1 MLSVVYPTEEHTKVT
16 GPLRN
21 MSYDQWKTWVDNIGK
36 YGAYGK
42 EFTEV
47 ATGDGAG
54 SVTDQESLDKFLESY
69 IFGFNVVAG
78 RAEYRTGANLHDSGV
93 AGGHVGL
100 MRTGT
105 ITDGQSMDVKTVSA
119 MRAAGGY
126 AGTMES
132 GSASSFGSIQLFG
145 DKGIKLDLGQ
155 MLDVAQVFV
164 PVIKSSSVAGYRKG
178 MKITAAGEDITHGTG
193 NAGGY
198 VGLAVGGQIWGDL
211 DQNGQK
217 LADGVTAAGANV
229 SNLRK
234 VEGRNNVGGFIG
246 VATAGA
252 VADVDTNA
260 SEGFLQGILDS
271 LVSNPASLVSVLQ
284 ATVTTIRGAHVSSD
298 DPAWGYTVNGA
309 YESKDDKG
317 NTTAKYALNA
327 GGFAGSLQA
336 AILGDKDSAK
346 GTGSEADPNND
357 PASLTVNGLR
367 AVEGGQYAG
376 GFFGLADVSS
386 VASVGGGEAGDK
398 QDTNLLLKLLKVGNV
413 GVLEAFRTFIYD
425 GQVNGVSD
433 GIQIVAHDSTTK
445 GMLDSKRYTGAV
457 GGFGGGLINGSVKQS
472 AVTNLDSVTGVN
484 YVGGFIGHLG
494 KSGTVAAD
502 NAQLGTDALNLLGAT
517 AGVLDIWGSHVG
529 DSRVTGI
536 PDGYTV
542 TATHHGDNYG
552 KATDK
557 ATGREVAGG
566 FVGYVDLARVK
577 GCTSDN
583 LKKVTSGEIAG
594 GFVGETSRAYLVDAK
609 VNSVLVELLLQVVN
623 ALVKLLYLDKAEQ
636 VGVIDLGK
644 WFPAIFGKVF
654 DLKVLSEGDVLYVNL
669 FGLKVSVALSKAD
682 DENQQQ
688 TDVAIVTIGD
698 SVIKLPCS
706 KDGIDMDGSGSNLTV
721 QLIKGNRTRVEQSTV
736 TGIANGYDVFG
747 GGATQ
752 DTDGVKDL
760 STGYTGGF
768 AGLNDEGVLADD
780 HMVYADT
787 IRGASGLVD
796 PFSNTKLKSVWD
808 FNTMSDILGPVDDGN
823 GDKAYN
829 TYRIYRKAVSNAG
842 EARTSAQD
850 GNKIFSQK
858 NTADDALNTGLDRW
872 EVKLFDVVNTYDS
885 SAVHSSA
892 SGDAGTTWV
901 GIKDAVVDSTD
912 GSTKTKL
919 DAYQSPAKAV
929 LMLDVPVSDNNGGLT
944 PEPDDGQDPCGKD
957 GCRSVDLTVQ
967 KVWKDYGR
975 VTRPDAIALKIT
987 ATYTNDAGEKVTPE
1001 TIQCFD
1007 GDCNAVPKTNGWTE
1021 VLDSSD
1027 GSLWSSTWRK
1037 KITGLPVAF
1046 TDDAGTLRYYTYT
1059 VTETWMMFGKGD
1071 VVQCATSAGA
1081 DATEGCKTP
1090 ADAGYSVSV
1099 SYAADPNNTTGD
1111 VNKEYVATVT
1121 NAVPLPETGGQGTQ
1135 WFMLFGLLLLGLGTA
1150 WYFKANAGGAP
1161 GPSGSSRKRGRHA
1174 VS

>member
-1 MLSVVYPTEEHTKVT
+1 M
-16 GPLRN
+16 
-21 MSYDQWKTWVDNIGK
+21 
-36 YGAYGK
+36 
-42 EFTEV
+42 
-47 ATGDGAG
+47 
-54 SVTDQESLDKFLESY
+54 
-69 IFGFNVVAG
+69 
-78 RAEYRTGANLHDSGV
+78 
-93 AGGHVGL
+93 
-100 MRTGT
+100 
-105 ITDGQSMDVKTVSA
+105 
-119 MRAAGGY
+119 
-126 AGTMES
+126 
-132 GSASSFGSIQLFG
+132 
-145 DKGIKLDLGQ
+145 
-155 MLDVAQVFV
+155 
-164 PVIKSSSVAGYRKG
+164 
-178 MKITAAGEDITHGTG
+178 
-193 NAGGY
+193 
-198 VGLAVGGQIWGDL
+198 
-211 DQNGQK
+211 
-217 LADGVTAAGANV
+217 
-229 SNLRK
+229 
-234 VEGRNNVGGFIG
+234 
-246 VATAGA
+246 
-252 VADVDTNA
+252 
-260 SEGFLQGILDS
+260 
-271 LVSNPASLVSVLQ
+271 
-284 ATVTTIRGAHVSSD
+284 
-298 DPAWGYTVNGA
+298 
-309 YESKDDKG
+309 
-317 NTTAKYALNA
+317 
-327 GGFAGSLQA
+327 
-336 AILGDKDSAK
+336 
-346 GTGSEADPNND
+346 
-357 PASLTVNGLR
+357 
-367 AVEGGQYAG
+367 
-376 GFFGLADVSS
+376 
-386 VASVGGGEAGDK
+386 
-398 QDTNLLLKLLKVGNV
+398 
-413 GVLEAFRTFIYD
+413 
-425 GQVNGVSD
+425 
-433 GIQIVAHDSTTK
+433 
-445 GMLDSKRYTGAV
+445 
-457 GGFGGGLINGSVKQS
+457 
-472 AVTNLDSVTGVN
+472 TGVN

-502 NAQLGTDALNLLGAT
+502 NAQLGTSALNLLGAT

-654 DLKVLSEGDVLYVNL
+654 DLKVLSEGNVLYVNL

-736 TGIANGYDVFG
+736 TGIASGYDVFG

-760 STGYTGGF
+760 TTGYAGGF

-787 IRGASGLVD
+787 IRGTSGLVD

-823 GDKAYN
+823 GGKAYN
-829 TYRIYRKAVSNAG
+829 TYRIYRKAVANAG

-957 GCRSVDLTVQ
+957 GCRTIDLTVQ
-967 KVWKDYGR
+967 KVWKDGNLE
-975 VTRPDAIALKIT
+975 RPQSVELKI
-987 ATYTNDAGEKVTPE
+987 AAHYTDGSGNTVTPQ
-1001 TIQCFD
+1001 TIQCF
-1007 GDCNAVPKTNGWTE
+1007 GADCTTVTQKNPWT
-1021 VLDSSD
+1021 VTLDSSD
-1027 GSLWSSTWRK
+1027 ASSWSNTWRK
-1037 KITGLPVAF
+1037 VIQGLPVAF
-1046 TDDAGTLRYYTYT
+1046 VDGQDANGKDIVRYYTYT
-1059 VTETWMMFGKGD
+1059 VEETAVTYKDGD
-1071 VVQCATSAGA
+1071 T
-1081 DATEGCKTP
+1081 TKTIKP
-1090 ADAGYSVSV
+1090 AEAGYQVSV
-1099 SYAADPNNTTGD
+1099 SYNT
-1111 VNKEYVATVT
+1111 KERVAIVT
-1121 NAVPLPETGGQGTQ
+1121 NAALLPDTGGAGTM
-1135 WFMLFGLLLLGLGTA
+1135 WFLMFGLLLMGAGVVWYVRNQRVQSGTVR
-1150 WYFKANAGGAP
+1150 
-1161 GPSGSSRKRGRHA
+1161 SGSSRIRKRGAHA
-1174 VS
+1174 A

>member
-1 MLSVVYPTEEHTKVT
+1 M
-16 GPLRN
+16 
-21 MSYDQWKTWVDNIGK
+21 
-36 YGAYGK
+36 
-42 EFTEV
+42 
-47 ATGDGAG
+47 
-54 SVTDQESLDKFLESY
+54 
-69 IFGFNVVAG
+69 
-78 RAEYRTGANLHDSGV
+78 
-93 AGGHVGL
+93 
-100 MRTGT
+100 
-105 ITDGQSMDVKTVSA
+105 
-119 MRAAGGY
+119 
-126 AGTMES
+126 
-132 GSASSFGSIQLFG
+132 
-145 DKGIKLDLGQ
+145 
-155 MLDVAQVFV
+155 
-164 PVIKSSSVAGYRKG
+164 
-178 MKITAAGEDITHGTG
+178 
-193 NAGGY
+193 
-198 VGLAVGGQIWGDL
+198 
-211 DQNGQK
+211 
-217 LADGVTAAGANV
+217 
-229 SNLRK
+229 
-234 VEGRNNVGGFIG
+234 
-246 VATAGA
+246 
-252 VADVDTNA
+252 
-260 SEGFLQGILDS
+260 
-271 LVSNPASLVSVLQ
+271 
-284 ATVTTIRGAHVSSD
+284 
-298 DPAWGYTVNGA
+298 
-309 YESKDDKG
+309 
-317 NTTAKYALNA
+317 
-327 GGFAGSLQA
+327 
-336 AILGDKDSAK
+336 
-346 GTGSEADPNND
+346 
-357 PASLTVNGLR
+357 
-367 AVEGGQYAG
+367 
-376 GFFGLADVSS
+376 
-386 VASVGGGEAGDK
+386 
-398 QDTNLLLKLLKVGNV
+398 

-472 AVTNLDSVTGVN
+472 AVTNLNSVTGVN

-829 TYRIYRKAVSNAG
+829 TYRIYRKAAANAS

-957 GCRSVDLTVQ
+957 GCRTIDLTVQ
-967 KVWKDYGR
+967 KVWKDGNLE
-975 VTRPDAIALKIT
+975 RPQSVELKI
-987 ATYTNDAGEKVTPE
+987 AAHYTDGSGNTVTPQ
-1001 TIQCFD
+1001 TIQCF
-1007 GDCNAVPKTNGWTE
+1007 GADCTTVTQKNPWT
-1021 VLDSSD
+1021 VTLDSSD
-1027 GSLWSSTWRK
+1027 ASSWSNTWRK
-1037 KITGLPVAF
+1037 VIQGLPVAF
-1046 TDDAGTLRYYTYT
+1046 VDGQDANGKDIVRYYTYT
-1059 VTETWMMFGKGD
+1059 VEETAVTYKDGD
-1071 VVQCATSAGA
+1071 T
-1081 DATEGCKTP
+1081 TKTIKP
-1090 ADAGYSVSV
+1090 AEAGYQVSV
-1099 SYAADPNNTTGD
+1099 SYNT
-1111 VNKEYVATVT
+1111 KERVAIVT
-1121 NAVPLPETGGQGTQ
+1121 NAALLPDTGGAGTM
-1135 WFMLFGLLLLGLGTA
+1135 WFLMFGLLLMGAGVVWYVRDQRVQSGTVR
-1150 WYFKANAGGAP
+1150 
-1161 GPSGSSRKRGRHA
+1161 SGSSRIRKRGAHVA
-1174 VS
+1174 

>member
-1 MLSVVYPTEEHTKVT
+1 M
-16 GPLRN
+16 
-21 MSYDQWKTWVDNIGK
+21 
-36 YGAYGK
+36 
-42 EFTEV
+42 
-47 ATGDGAG
+47 
-54 SVTDQESLDKFLESY
+54 
-69 IFGFNVVAG
+69 
-78 RAEYRTGANLHDSGV
+78 
-93 AGGHVGL
+93 
-100 MRTGT
+100 
-105 ITDGQSMDVKTVSA
+105 
-119 MRAAGGY
+119 
-126 AGTMES
+126 
-132 GSASSFGSIQLFG
+132 
-145 DKGIKLDLGQ
+145 
-155 MLDVAQVFV
+155 
-164 PVIKSSSVAGYRKG
+164 
-178 MKITAAGEDITHGTG
+178 
-193 NAGGY
+193 
-198 VGLAVGGQIWGDL
+198 
-211 DQNGQK
+211 
-217 LADGVTAAGANV
+217 
-229 SNLRK
+229 
-234 VEGRNNVGGFIG
+234 
-246 VATAGA
+246 
-252 VADVDTNA
+252 
-260 SEGFLQGILDS
+260 
-271 LVSNPASLVSVLQ
+271 
-284 ATVTTIRGAHVSSD
+284 
-298 DPAWGYTVNGA
+298 
-309 YESKDDKG
+309 
-317 NTTAKYALNA
+317 
-327 GGFAGSLQA
+327 
-336 AILGDKDSAK
+336 
-346 GTGSEADPNND
+346 
-357 PASLTVNGLR
+357 
-367 AVEGGQYAG
+367 
-376 GFFGLADVSS
+376 
-386 VASVGGGEAGDK
+386 
-398 QDTNLLLKLLKVGNV
+398 
-413 GVLEAFRTFIYD
+413 
-425 GQVNGVSD
+425 
-433 GIQIVAHDSTTK
+433 
-445 GMLDSKRYTGAV
+445 
-457 GGFGGGLINGSVKQS
+457 
-472 AVTNLDSVTGVN
+472 
-484 YVGGFIGHLG
+484 
-494 KSGTVAAD
+494 
-502 NAQLGTDALNLLGAT
+502 
-517 AGVLDIWGSHVG
+517 
-529 DSRVTGI
+529 
-536 PDGYTV
+536 
-542 TATHHGDNYG
+542 
-552 KATDK
+552 
-557 ATGREVAGG
+557 
-566 FVGYVDLARVK
+566 
-577 GCTSDN
+577 
-583 LKKVTSGEIAG
+583 
-594 GFVGETSRAYLVDAK
+594 
-609 VNSVLVELLLQVVN
+609 
-623 ALVKLLYLDKAEQ
+623 
-636 VGVIDLGK
+636 
-644 WFPAIFGKVF
+644 
-654 DLKVLSEGDVLYVNL
+654 LSEGDVLYVNL

-682 DENQQQ
+682 GENQQQ

-706 KDGIDMDGSGSNLTV
+706 KDGIDMNGSGSNLTV

-736 TGIANGYDVFG
+736 TGIASGYDVFG

-768 AGLNDEGVLADD
+768 AGLNDEGVLAGD

-829 TYRIYRKAVSNAG
+829 TYRIYRKAAANAS
-842 EARTSAQD
+842 EASTSAQD

-858 NTADDALNTGLDRW
+858 NTADDALNTGLDCW

-901 GIKDAVVDSTD
+901 GIKDAVVDPTD

-929 LMLDVPVSDNNGGLT
+929 LMLDATVTDNNGGLT

-957 GCRSVDLTVQ
+957 GCRTIDLTVQ

-987 ATYTNDAGEKVTPE
+987 ATYANDAGEKVTPE

-1121 NAVPLPETGGQGTQ
+1121 NAVPLPETGGPGTQ

-1150 WYFKANAGGAP
+1150 WYFKANAGGAS
-1161 GPSGSSRKRGRHA
+1161 GPSRKRGRHA

>member
-1 MLSVVYPTEEHTKVT
+1 M
-16 GPLRN
+16 
-21 MSYDQWKTWVDNIGK
+21 
-36 YGAYGK
+36 
-42 EFTEV
+42 
-47 ATGDGAG
+47 
-54 SVTDQESLDKFLESY
+54 
-69 IFGFNVVAG
+69 
-78 RAEYRTGANLHDSGV
+78 
-93 AGGHVGL
+93 
-100 MRTGT
+100 
-105 ITDGQSMDVKTVSA
+105 
-119 MRAAGGY
+119 
-126 AGTMES
+126 
-132 GSASSFGSIQLFG
+132 
-145 DKGIKLDLGQ
+145 
-155 MLDVAQVFV
+155 
-164 PVIKSSSVAGYRKG
+164 
-178 MKITAAGEDITHGTG
+178 
-193 NAGGY
+193 
-198 VGLAVGGQIWGDL
+198 
-211 DQNGQK
+211 
-217 LADGVTAAGANV
+217 
-229 SNLRK
+229 
-234 VEGRNNVGGFIG
+234 
-246 VATAGA
+246 
-252 VADVDTNA
+252 
-260 SEGFLQGILDS
+260 
-271 LVSNPASLVSVLQ
+271 
-284 ATVTTIRGAHVSSD
+284 
-298 DPAWGYTVNGA
+298 
-309 YESKDDKG
+309 
-317 NTTAKYALNA
+317 
-327 GGFAGSLQA
+327 
-336 AILGDKDSAK
+336 
-346 GTGSEADPNND
+346 
-357 PASLTVNGLR
+357 
-367 AVEGGQYAG
+367 
-376 GFFGLADVSS
+376 
-386 VASVGGGEAGDK
+386 
-398 QDTNLLLKLLKVGNV
+398 
-413 GVLEAFRTFIYD
+413 
-425 GQVNGVSD
+425 SD

-472 AVTNLDSVTGVN
+472 AVTNLNSVTGVN

-502 NAQLGTDALNLLGAT
+502 NAQPGTDALNLLGAT

-654 DLKVLSEGDVLYVNL
+654 DLKVLSEGNVLYVNL

-706 KDGIDMDGSGSNLTV
+706 KNGIDMGGSGSNLTV

-736 TGIANGYDVFG
+736 TGIASGYDVFG

-760 STGYTGGF
+760 TTGYAGGF

-823 GDKAYN
+823 GGKAYN
-829 TYRIYRKAVSNAG
+829 TYRIYRKAVANAS

-957 GCRSVDLTVQ
+957 GCRTIDLTVQ
-967 KVWKDYGR
+967 KVWKDGNLE
-975 VTRPDAIALKIT
+975 RPQSVELKI
-987 ATYTNDAGEKVTPE
+987 AAHYTDGSGNTVTPQ
-1001 TIQCFD
+1001 TIQCF
-1007 GDCNAVPKTNGWTE
+1007 GADCTTVTQKNPWT
-1021 VLDSSD
+1021 VTLDSSD
-1027 GSLWSSTWRK
+1027 ASSWSNTWRK
-1037 KITGLPVAF
+1037 VIQGLPVAF
-1046 TDDAGTLRYYTYT
+1046 VDGQDANGKDIVRYYTYT
-1059 VTETWMMFGKGD
+1059 VEETAVTYKDGD
-1071 VVQCATSAGA
+1071 T
-1081 DATEGCKTP
+1081 TKTIKP
-1090 ADAGYSVSV
+1090 AEAGYQVSV
-1099 SYAADPNNTTGD
+1099 SYNT
-1111 VNKEYVATVT
+1111 KERVAIVT
-1121 NAVPLPETGGQGTQ
+1121 NAALLPDTGGAGTM
-1135 WFMLFGLLLLGLGTA
+1135 WFLMFGLLLMGAGVVWYVRNQRVQSGTVR
-1150 WYFKANAGGAP
+1150 
-1161 GPSGSSRKRGRHA
+1161 SGSSRIRKRGAHA
-1174 VS
+1174 A

>member
-1 MLSVVYPTEEHTKVT
+1 M
-16 GPLRN
+16 
-21 MSYDQWKTWVDNIGK
+21 
-36 YGAYGK
+36 
-42 EFTEV
+42 
-47 ATGDGAG
+47 
-54 SVTDQESLDKFLESY
+54 
-69 IFGFNVVAG
+69 
-78 RAEYRTGANLHDSGV
+78 
-93 AGGHVGL
+93 
-100 MRTGT
+100 
-105 ITDGQSMDVKTVSA
+105 
-119 MRAAGGY
+119 
-126 AGTMES
+126 
-132 GSASSFGSIQLFG
+132 
-145 DKGIKLDLGQ
+145 
-155 MLDVAQVFV
+155 
-164 PVIKSSSVAGYRKG
+164 
-178 MKITAAGEDITHGTG
+178 
-193 NAGGY
+193 
-198 VGLAVGGQIWGDL
+198 
-211 DQNGQK
+211 
-217 LADGVTAAGANV
+217 
-229 SNLRK
+229 
-234 VEGRNNVGGFIG
+234 
-246 VATAGA
+246 
-252 VADVDTNA
+252 
-260 SEGFLQGILDS
+260 
-271 LVSNPASLVSVLQ
+271 
-284 ATVTTIRGAHVSSD
+284 
-298 DPAWGYTVNGA
+298 
-309 YESKDDKG
+309 
-317 NTTAKYALNA
+317 
-327 GGFAGSLQA
+327 
-336 AILGDKDSAK
+336 
-346 GTGSEADPNND
+346 
-357 PASLTVNGLR
+357 
-367 AVEGGQYAG
+367 
-376 GFFGLADVSS
+376 
-386 VASVGGGEAGDK
+386 
-398 QDTNLLLKLLKVGNV
+398 
-413 GVLEAFRTFIYD
+413 
-425 GQVNGVSD
+425 
-433 GIQIVAHDSTTK
+433 
-445 GMLDSKRYTGAV
+445 
-457 GGFGGGLINGSVKQS
+457 
-472 AVTNLDSVTGVN
+472 
-484 YVGGFIGHLG
+484 GGFIGHLG

-823 GDKAYN
+823 GGKAHN
-829 TYRIYRKAVSNAG
+829 TYRIYRKAAANAG

-901 GIKDAVVDSTD
+901 GIKNAVTVAG
-912 GSTKTKL
+912 GSSTKL

-929 LMLDVPVSDNNGGLT
+929 LMLDATVTDNNGGLT

-957 GCRSVDLTVQ
+957 GCRTIDLTVQ
-967 KVWKDYGR
+967 KVWKDGNLE
-975 VTRPDAIALKIT
+975 RPQSVELKI
-987 ATYTNDAGEKVTPE
+987 AAHYTDGSGNTVTPQ
-1001 TIQCFD
+1001 TIQCF
-1007 GDCNAVPKTNGWTE
+1007 GADCTTVTQKNPWT
-1021 VLDSSD
+1021 VTLDSSD
-1027 GSLWSSTWRK
+1027 ASSWSSTWRK
-1037 KITGLPVAF
+1037 VIQGLPVAF
-1046 TDDAGTLRYYTYT
+1046 VDGQDANGKDIVRYYTYT
-1059 VTETWMMFGKGD
+1059 VEETAVTYKDGD
-1071 VVQCATSAGA
+1071 T
-1081 DATEGCKTP
+1081 TKTIKP
-1090 ADAGYSVSV
+1090 AEAGYQVSV
-1099 SYAADPNNTTGD
+1099 SYNT
-1111 VNKEYVATVT
+1111 KERVAIVT
-1121 NAVPLPETGGQGTQ
+1121 NAALLPDTGGAGTM
-1135 WFMLFGLLLLGLGTA
+1135 WFLMFGLLLMGAGVVWYVRDQRVQSGTA
-1150 WYFKANAGGAP
+1150 R
-1161 GPSGSSRKRGRHA
+1161 SGSSRIRKRGAHA
-1174 VS
+1174 A